1 MLDFIAWY
9 VLVTALG
16 WIVFPLL
23 FHTLSDIPGRGFTF
37 SKIFGLLFWG
47 YLYWILGR
55 LGFTANNIAGLVFT
69 LLLVIGSCLL
79 ILRKNGISDLRDW
92 IRSSWRLIITTEL
105 LFLVAF
111 VGWAFIR

>member
-9 VLVTALG
+9 VLVIALG

-55 LGFTANNIAGLVFT
+55 LGFTANNLAGLVFT
-69 LLLVIGSCLL
+69 LTLGYR
-79 ILRKNGISDLRDW
+79 ILYPDSSEEW
-92 IRSSWRLIITTEL
+92 EIRLAGLDPIQL
-105 LFLVAF
+105 AF
-111 VGWAFIR
+111 DFNY